1 MRHTADKSTIDFI
14 EETTGDAYK
23 PVKGCGTI
31 RGYKAG
37 CQCRKC
43 GKAALESTANRI
55 VRAAMRNNLKPSE
68 PINQPKEQT
77 WNF

>member
-1 MRHTADKSTIDFI
+1 MRNTADKSTIDFI

-23 PVKGCGTI
+23 PVKGCGTV

-37 CQCRKC
+37 CACNNCHKAQIGRMADKIV
-43 GKAALESTANRI
+43 KAALRTRI
-55 VRAAMRNNLKPSE
+55 KSSE
-68 PINQPKEQT
+68 PTHQPKEQA